1 MINTG
6 EEKSL
11 EKKAGSLWVLKWQG
25 GLNIDMEMQET
36 DKEDP
41 AWKQQHAALI
51 EKQGSGIHSH
61 AGQQR
66 VTDALA
72 FLLQPPYT
80 APVLSWSLQCCRWG
94 PT

>member
-1 MINTG
+1 
-6 EEKSL
+6 
-11 EKKAGSLWVLKWQG
+11 
-25 GLNIDMEMQET
+25 MEMQET

-61 AGQQR
+61 VGQQR

-72 FLLQPPYT
+72 FLLQPPHT
-80 APVLSWSLQCCRWG
+80 APVLS
-94 PT
+94 